1 MRINPYSLSLALVL
15 CWATGAWAIDP
26 YAGNDPYWIL
36 LHEPALIEEL
46 KLSPEQ
52 KASYRDRLDQLDLQF
67 FTLRNKPQQ
76 EAQAGAAA
84 IISEARTFMAS
95 HLSPAKNKR
104 LSEIL
109 LQRLGTQ
116 SLLGDEVAKELRQ
129 TDQQRKR
136 IAEIVEETRIAAA
149 EVEKDLN
156 AGKPR
161 EPLDKRFAE
170 LKKDEHKKVQDL
182 LEPDQR
188 TAWKKMLGA
197 PFELA
202 NLGRPAFKAPELVD
216 TGDWIN
222 STPLQLKTLRG
233 KVVVVHFYAFGCIN
247 CIRNYPSYR
256 AWHDRFKDQ
265 GVVVVG
271 IHTPETANEKESEN
285 VRRKSVEDKFAFP
298 VLIDGKNENWNAWG
312 NSMWPSVYLI
322 DKRGYLR
329 HFWPGELNWQGA
341 KGEEYMRQQ
350 IESLIA
356 EK

>member
-1 MRINPYSLSLALVL
+1 MRIDPYSVSLALVL
-15 CWATGAWAIDP
+15 CWATQASAIDP
-26 YAGNDPYWIL
+26 YAGNDPYWVL
-36 LHEPALIEEL
+36 LHEPAVIDEL
-46 KLSPEQ
+46 KLTPEQ
-52 KASYRDRLDQLDLQF
+52 KASYRERLDLLDLQF
-67 FTLRNKPQQ
+67 FALRNKPQQ
-76 EAQAGAAA
+76 EAMAGAAK
-84 IISEARTFMAS
+84 IISEARTFVNSLLA
-95 HLSPAKNKR
+95 PAKNKR

-109 LQRLGTQ
+109 LQRTGTPG
-116 SLLGDEVAKELRQ
+116 LLGDEVAKQLRQ

-136 IAEIVEETRIAAA
+136 IAEIVEETKTAVAG
-149 EVEKDLN
+149 VEKELN

-161 EPLDKRFAE
+161 EALDKRFAE
-170 LKKDEHKKVQDL
+170 LKRDEHKKVQDL
-182 LEPDQR
+182 LEPDQL
-188 TAWKKMLGA
+188 TAWKKILGA
-197 PFELA
+197 PFNLA
-202 NLGRPAFKAPELVD
+202 ELGRPAFRAPELVD

-233 KVVVVHFYAFGCIN
+233 KVAVVHFYAFGCIN

-285 VRRKSVEDKFAFP
+285 VRRKTVEDKFAFP
-298 VLIDGKNENWNAWG
+298 VLIDAKNDNWNAWG